1 MAESHAFFESLA
13 IVICVAAVTSYLSIR
28 LRQPPVLGYLL
39 AGLIVG
45 PNVGPQWVSDPQT
58 VASLSE
64 LGVILLMF
72 FLGLGF
78 SLRHLIKVGP
88 RAFVIAFLEVG
99 VMMFAGM
106 SIAQGFG
113 FSGSESLFVGGVVAI
128 ASTTIIAKVF
138 EEQQIDRPLREL
150 VLGILVV
157 EDLLAV
163 MLLTVLTMVAQ
174 SGGLS
179 VEQFGRSALELAIF
193 LSVLVIAGMFAV
205 PKAIAAVVRLNR
217 PELTLLASVGIC
229 FAAVLLAQ
237 RFGYSVALGAFLAG
251 SLVAESGEERRIEH
265 LVRPLKD
272 LFAAV
277 FFVAV
282 GMSIEPRIVV
292 EHWPMLLLLTAT
304 VVFIK
309 PMAVAVGSF
318 VGGIGVRRSVRAGMI
333 MGQIGEFSFIIAAL
347 GVSLGAVDPSL
358 YPLAIT
364 VSAFTVLTTPWMV
377 KLSEPLARAVD
388 HHLPRPLQTLVA
400 LYGSWI
406 DELTRAKER
415 GALGHGAQI
424 RRITALLLLDAALLC
439 AVVIVTSLFAE
450 RLNVWLAQRVNWL
463 EGVGNS
469 VAWIAASLVAAPLL
483 LTSVRLARAL
493 GRRLARLALPALS
506 DGVDFAAAP
515 RRAMTLALEIAIV
528 IGVAVPCL
536 LITAPFLPPLGAVA
550 VLALMVLALGIAL
563 WRSATNLQGHVQA
576 GSLAILDALGK
587 RSPGAGAGSN
597 ALALEQV
604 RELLPGLG
612 DLHPLP
618 ISADSPALGLSLGE
632 LDLRAHTGA
641 TVLALR
647 RGDELINAPGADTRL
662 LDGDVIVLAGS
673 RHAVSEAVEFL
684 AQETLR
690 LRKRVVAVGSAQA
703 EA

>member
-1 MAESHAFFESLA
+1 MADSHAFFQSLA
-13 IVICVAAVTSYLSIR
+13 IVICVASVTTYVSIR

-45 PNVGPQWVSDPQT
+45 PHLGLKLVSDQQT
-58 VASLSE
+58 VTSLSE

-72 FLGLGF
+72 FLGLEF
-78 SLRHLIKVGP
+78 SLRQLISSGP

-106 SIAQGFG
+106 SIAQAFG
-113 FSGSESLFVGGVVAI
+113 FSGIESLFFGGVVAI

-138 EEQQIDRPLREL
+138 EEQRIERPLREL

-163 MLLTVLTMVAQ
+163 LLLTVLTMVAQ

-179 VEQFGRSALELAIF
+179 FEQLGRSTLELGTF
-193 LSVLVIAGMFAV
+193 LAVLLLAGMYAV
-205 PKAIAAVVRLNR
+205 PRTIAAVVRLNR
-217 PELTLLASVGIC
+217 PEVTLLASVGIC

-237 RFGYSVALGAFLAG
+237 YFGYSVALGAFLAG
-251 SLVAESGEERRIEH
+251 SLVAESGEEKRVEN

-282 GMSIEPRIVV
+282 GMSIDPRIVV
-292 EHWPMLLLLTAT
+292 DRWPMLLLLSAT
-304 VVFIK
+304 VVFVK
-309 PMAVAVGSF
+309 PLAVALGSF

-333 MGQIGEFSFIIAAL
+333 MSQIGEFSFIIAAL
-347 GVSLGAVDPSL
+347 GLSLGVVDPSL

-364 VSAFTVLTTPWMV
+364 VSAITVLTTPWMV
-377 KLSEPLARAVD
+377 RLSEPLAHAVD
-388 HHLPRPLQTLVA
+388 HHLPKSLQTFIT

-406 DELTRAKER
+406 DDLTRAKER

-424 RRITALLLLDAALLC
+424 RRISALLLIDAALLC
-439 AVVIVTSLFAE
+439 TVVIVTATGAGRAAIWLGQWWSGMDDIGTSL
-450 RLNVWLAQRVNWL
+450 
-463 EGVGNS
+463 
-469 VAWIAASLVAAPLL
+469 AWVLASLVAAPLL

-493 GRRLARLALPALS
+493 GRRLAQQALPKMAE
-506 DGVDFAAAP
+506 GVDFAAAP

-536 LITAPFLPPLGAVA
+536 LITAPFLPPFGAVA
-550 VLALMVLALGIAL
+550 VLALLVLALGVAL
-563 WRSATNLQGHVQA
+563 WRSADNLQGHVAA

-587 RSPGAGAGSN
+587 RSPGAGAGSS

-612 DLHPLP
+612 DLRPLP

-632 LDLRAHTGA
+632 LELRSHTGA
-641 TVLALR
+641 SVLALR
-647 RGDELINAPGADTRL
+647 RGEELITEPGAATRL
-662 LDGDVIVLAGS
+662 LDGDVMVLAGS
-673 RHAVSEAVEFL
+673 HS
-684 AQETLR
+684 
-690 LRKRVVAVGSAQA
+690 AVGDAIDYLAQA
-703 EA
+703 ELRDRPRRPPSDG